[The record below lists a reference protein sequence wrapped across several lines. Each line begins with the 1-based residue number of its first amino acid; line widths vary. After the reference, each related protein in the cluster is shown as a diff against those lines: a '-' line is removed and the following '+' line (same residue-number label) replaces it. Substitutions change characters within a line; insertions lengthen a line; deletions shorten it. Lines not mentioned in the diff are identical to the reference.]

1 MSKNKGPFYFS
12 VISSISHP
20 RTHQQM
26 DKFFLN
32 NTFVIDEKI
41 AAFKLSNAYKVYNG
55 EGQEVGAIQEHKSFF
70 HIMLGLILP
79 DSMMPFELN
88 ILNIDGKRIAQ
99 LKRNMTLFMS
109 KVLIYNEAGM
119 PIGSFKQKFAL
130 LKPKFTLVDNLGHE
144 IATIKGD
151 WKAWNFEIT
160 DAAGQQIGS
169 VDKKWNGVAKELF
182 TTADKYAVNIEPSVT
197 DENTRVAVAS
207 VAAAIDMIL
216 KEGN

>member
-1 MSKNKGPFYFS
+1 
-12 VISSISHP
+12 
-20 RTHQQM
+20 M
-26 DKFFLN
+26 DKFFSN

-55 EGQEVGAIQEHKSFF
+55 EGQEIGAIQEHKPLTYILLDF
-70 HIMLGLILP
+70 MLP
-79 DSMMPFELN
+79 KSMVPFELN

-99 LKRNMTLFMS
+99 LKRGLTLFMS
-109 KVLIYNEAGM
+109 KVQIFNETGAS
-119 PIGSFKQKFAL
+119 IGSFKQKFTL
-130 LKPKFTLVDNLGHE
+130 MKPKFSLMDNLGHE

-160 DAAGQQIGS
+160 DAAGQVVGSIG
-169 VDKKWNGVAKELF
+169 KKWNGLGKELF
-182 TTADKYAVNIEPSVT
+182 TTADKYAVSIEPLLT
-197 DENTRVAVAS
+197 DETTRIAVAS

>member
-1 MSKNKGPFYFS
+1 
-12 VISSISHP
+12 
-20 RTHQQM
+20 M
-26 DKFFLN
+26 DKFFAN

-55 EGQEVGAIQEHKSFF
+55 KGQEVGAIQEHKSFF

-88 ILNIDGKRIAQ
+88 ILNIDGRRIAQ
-99 LKRNMTLFMS
+99 LKRSMTIFMS
-109 KVLIYNEAGM
+109 KVQIFNEAGA
-119 PIGSFKQKFAL
+119 PIGYFKQKFSL
-130 LKPKFTLVDNLGHE
+130 LKPKFTILNNMGQE

-160 DAAGQQIGS
+160 DGAGQQIGT
-169 VDKKWNGVAKELF
+169 VDKKWNGMAKELF
-182 TTADKYAVNIEPSVT
+182 TTADKYAVNIESSVT
-197 DENTRVAVAS
+197 DENMRVAVAS